1 MTEAFDSAFGGGAK
15 GFSYNPMADGNPNP
29 FFVPTGAPHGGKVLE
44 IQTGIPVTEFTGP
57 QKGQP
62 KYWDDAKTR
71 PMLQKVITV
80 DTRAGR
86 FPATPAS
93 AEDDGL
99 RSFWVRDSSD
109 LDKAIS
115 KALKSAP
122 GLRPGSMLY
131 AVWTGDRPSK
141 GGGNPAH
148 CFQAQ
153 HEPAAV
159 QPTDGAFFGG
169 GGEQAS
175 AAPQQPAYVPP
186 AAPVYNPQVAAPQ
199 QPTAPYQPPAYA
211 PPTAPQQPVYSPPP
225 TSGDPFGG
233 QAPAAPRQPA
243 YVPPAA
249 PVPSGNPF
257 A

>member
-15 GFSYNPMADGNPNP
+15 GFSYSPTLEDRVTPNP
-29 FFVPTGAPHGGKVLE
+29 HFVPTGQPHGGKVLE

-86 FPATPAS
+86 FPAAS
-93 AEDDGL
+93 AGPEDDGL
-99 RSFWVRDSSD
+99 RSIWVRDSSD
-109 LDKAIS
+109 MDKAIS
-115 KALKSAP
+115 KALKAAP

-131 AVWTGDRPSK
+131 VVWTGDRPSK

-148 CFQAQ
+148 TFQAQ
-153 HEPAAV
+153 HEPAAA
-159 QPTDGAFFGG
+159 QAQDNFFGG
-169 GGEQAS
+169 A
-175 AAPQQPAYVPP
+175 AAPADPPHVQAAQQQLAAQMPPVAPAATQQPAYVPP
-186 AAPVYNPQVAAPQ
+186 AQPQ
-199 QPTAPYQPPAYA
+199 
-211 PPTAPQQPVYSPPP
+211 
-225 TSGDPFGG
+225 GNPFGG
-233 QAPAAPRQPA
+233 QQAPAQPQPAAPQFDPN
-243 YVPPAA
+243 
-249 PVPSGNPF
+249 NPF